1 MPDPDWALHGI
12 VLGVVAAIGAIV
24 TLIAFV
30 APSRS
35 SIISLGPMIAFF
47 LWIGLGVYAAV
58 SSVTFGLFGRS
69 WGALP
74 SYLAAVP
81 LAALPLAW
89 TWRGRE
95 WLENSRR
102 YREQKAELVKR
113 FELLSWSRQNLEKGR
128 LRLDSEIRALIDL
141 DVEFEGYG
149 TAPEGYSV
157 TSVPEKPA
165 RIRVPAG
172 QTARFSAIL
181 QYALDLPCPV
191 GQVLQFIT
199 TAGDQ
204 PEGITLYD
212 PKVDRDVSAGE
223 MCVRRPLPPE
233 RPPV

>member
-12 VLGVVAAIGAIV
+12 VLGVLAAIGAIL

-30 APSRS
+30 VPSRS
-35 SIISLGPMIAFF
+35 SIISFGPMMAFF
-47 LWIGLGVYAAV
+47 LWIGLLLYAVIAT
-58 SSVTFGLFGRS
+58 VTFGLAGRS

-81 LAALPLAW
+81 LTALPLAW
-89 TWRGRE
+89 FWRGRE
-95 WLENSRR
+95 WASEARR

-113 FELLSWSRQNLEKGR
+113 FELLSWSRQDLEKGR
-128 LRLDSEIRALIDL
+128 FRLDSEIRALTDL

-157 TSVPEKPA
+157 TSVPQKPDKV
-165 RIRVPAG
+165 RVTAG
-172 QTARFSAIL
+172 RTARLSAVL
-181 QYALDLPCPV
+181 EYAPDVPRPV
-191 GQVLQFIT
+191 GQVLQFV
-199 TAGDQ
+199 TAVANQ
-204 PEGITLYD
+204 PEGFTLYD
-212 PKVDRDVSAGE
+212 PKIDRDVSAGE